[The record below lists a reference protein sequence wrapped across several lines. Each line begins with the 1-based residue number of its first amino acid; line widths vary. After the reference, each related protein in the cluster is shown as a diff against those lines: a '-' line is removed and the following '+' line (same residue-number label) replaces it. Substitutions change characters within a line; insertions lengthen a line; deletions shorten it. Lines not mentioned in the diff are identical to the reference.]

1 MNRKDRRYLWNEI
14 EKRMGLANHKCFQ
27 EQGGRKT
34 GKGETEE
41 RNVDLE
47 LGR

>member
-1 MNRKDRRYLWNEI
+1 MRLRKGWVWLI
-14 EKRMGLANHKCFQ
+14 TKCFQ